1 LLLPLFNKIL
11 IKLNVLLPAAYD
23 VPETTLRRRLRG
35 VLPKHETTSINLKMS
50 PLEEQSLVE
59 WILDLDQQGFP
70 PQIISVRQMADAL
83 LANRGQN
90 PPPPPIGKCWVSRF
104 VSRQLELQT
113 NRISPQLKAYIPCR
127 MGAFLCCAGNL
138 HFFTSFIDG
147 VPRLRKDVI
156 AFNVRIC
163 SASRV

>member
-1 LLLPLFNKIL
+1 MPLFNKIL

-23 VPETTLRRRLRG
+23 VPETTLCRRLRG
-35 VLPKHETTSINLKMS
+35 VLPKRETTFVNLKMS

-90 PPPPPIGKCWVSRF
+90 PHPPPVGKCWVSRF

-113 NRISPQLKAYIPCR
+113 NRISR
-127 MGAFLCCAGNL
+127 N
-138 HFFTSFIDG
+138 
-147 VPRLRKDVI
+147 
-156 AFNVRIC
+156 
-163 SASRV
+163 